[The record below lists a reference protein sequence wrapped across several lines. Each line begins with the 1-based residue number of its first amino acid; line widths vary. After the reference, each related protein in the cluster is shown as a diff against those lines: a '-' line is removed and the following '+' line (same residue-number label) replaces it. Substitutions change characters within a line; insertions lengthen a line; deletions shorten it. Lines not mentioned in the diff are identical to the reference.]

1 MSIKYIDPE
10 KCNGCG
16 LCVQICAMDVI
27 RIDEK
32 TGKAVI
38 KYPEDC
44 MCCYDCDTDCPNDAI
59 YVSPEK
65 HEPLL
70 VSWC

>member
-1 MSIKYIDPE
+1 MSIELIDPE
-10 KCNGCG
+10 LCNGCG
-16 LCVQICAMDVI
+16 ICVNSCPMDVI
-27 RIDEK
+27 RVDEA
-32 TGKAVI
+32 GEKAII

-44 MCCYDCDTDCPNDAI
+44 MCCDACEYDCPVDAI

-65 HEPLL
+65 YEPLL